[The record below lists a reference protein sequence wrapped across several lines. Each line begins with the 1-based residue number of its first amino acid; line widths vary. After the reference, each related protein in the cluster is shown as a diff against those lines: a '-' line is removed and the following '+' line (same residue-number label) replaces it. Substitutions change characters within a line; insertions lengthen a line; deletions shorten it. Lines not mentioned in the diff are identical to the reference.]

1 MKRTIG
7 YLSLSAVAFLLPL
20 LFLYI
25 GFISPAK
32 TGAESPFIRM
42 TVCTVLGFLLTS
54 LFTRFIH
61 PYSGLAGLDSAKL
74 NLGFTVALL
83 LAVLVEFVS
92 FGGSTL
98 EPFKGRTLAEELRRH
113 RRILLYLCQI
123 CFHDI
128 AAAHRTAYF
137 LAFRIPRSAESYN
150 ETRGLK
156 HTTERS

>member
-7 YLSLSAVAFLLPL
+7 YLSLSALAFFMPL
-20 LFLYI
+20 LFLYT

-42 TVCTVLGFLLTS
+42 TVCAVLGFLLTS

-83 LAVLVEFVS
+83 LAVFVEFVS

-98 EPFKGRTLAEELRRH
+98 EPYMERLSQKNSGGAGEYFYGYIKYVFMGSQLLIALRTFLHSAFLG
-113 RRILLYLCQI
+113 LLKAI
-123 CFHDI
+123 M
-128 AAAHRTAYF
+128 
-137 LAFRIPRSAESYN
+137 
-150 ETRGLK
+150 K
-156 HTTERS
+156 HAD

>member
-7 YLSLSAVAFLLPL
+7 YLSLSALAFLMPL
-20 LFLYI
+20 LFLYT

-42 TVCTVLGFLLTS
+42 TVCTVLGFTLTS

-98 EPFKGRTLAEELRRH
+98 EPYMEELSQKNSGGAGEYFYGY
-113 RRILLYLCQI
+113 IKYVFMGSQLL
-123 CFHDI
+123 I
-128 AAAHRTAYF
+128 ALRTF
-137 LAFRIPRSAESYN
+137 LHSAFL
-150 ETRGLK
+150 GLLKAIMK
-156 HTTERS
+156 HAD

>member
-1 MKRTIG
+1 VKRTIG
-7 YLSLSAVAFLLPL
+7 YLSLSALAFFMPL
-20 LFLYI
+20 MFLYT

-42 TVCTVLGFLLTS
+42 TVCTVLGFTLTS

-83 LAVLVEFVS
+83 LAVFVEFVS

-98 EPFKGRTLAEELRRH
+98 EPYMEGLSQKNSGGAGEYFYGYIKYVFMGSQLLIALRTFLHSAFLG
-113 RRILLYLCQI
+113 LLKAI
-123 CFHDI
+123 M
-128 AAAHRTAYF
+128 
-137 LAFRIPRSAESYN
+137 
-150 ETRGLK
+150 K
-156 HTTERS
+156 HAD

>member
-7 YLSLSAVAFLLPL
+7 YLSLSALAFLMPL

-32 TGAESPFIRM
+32 AGAESPFIRM

-83 LAVLVEFVS
+83 LAVFVEFIS

-98 EPFKGRTLAEELRRH
+98 EPYMEGLSQKSSGGAGEYFYGYIKYVFMGSQLLIALRTFLHSAFLG
-113 RRILLYLCQI
+113 LLKAI
-123 CFHDI
+123 M
-128 AAAHRTAYF
+128 
-137 LAFRIPRSAESYN
+137 
-150 ETRGLK
+150 K
-156 HTTERS
+156 HAD

>member
-98 EPFKGRTLAEELRRH
+98 EPYMERLSQKNSGGIGEYFYIYVGYVFMISQLLIALRTFLHSAFLG
-113 RRILLYLCQI
+113 LLKAI
-123 CFHDI
+123 M
-128 AAAHRTAYF
+128 
-137 LAFRIPRSAESYN
+137 
-150 ETRGLK
+150 K
-156 HTTERS
+156 HAD

>member
-25 GFISPAK
+25 GFISPANA
-32 TGAESPFIRM
+32 GAESPFIRM

-61 PYSGLAGLDSAKL
+61 PYSGLAGLDSAQL
-74 NLGFTVALL
+74 NLGFTVF
-83 LAVLVEFVS
+83 VEFVS

-98 EPFKGRTLAEELRRH
+98 EPYMEGLSQKNSGGIGEYFYIYVRYVFMISQLLIALRTFLHSAFLG
-113 RRILLYLCQI
+113 LLKTI
-123 CFHDI
+123 M
-128 AAAHRTAYF
+128 
-137 LAFRIPRSAESYN
+137 
-150 ETRGLK
+150 K
-156 HTTERS
+156 HAD

>member
-1 MKRTIG
+1 MKKTIG
-7 YLSLSAVAFLLPL
+7 YLSLSALAFLMPL
-20 LFLYI
+20 LFLYT

-83 LAVLVEFVS
+83 LAVFVEFIS

-98 EPFKGRTLAEELRRH
+98 EPYMEGLSQKSSGGAGEYFYGYIKYVFMGSQLLIALRTFLHSAFLG
-113 RRILLYLCQI
+113 LLKAI
-123 CFHDI
+123 M
-128 AAAHRTAYF
+128 
-137 LAFRIPRSAESYN
+137 
-150 ETRGLK
+150 K
-156 HTTERS
+156 HAD

>member
-7 YLSLSAVAFLLPL
+7 YLSLSALAFLMPL

-32 TGAESPFIRM
+32 AGAESPFIRM

-83 LAVLVEFVS
+83 LAVFVEFIS

-98 EPFKGRTLAEELRRH
+98 EPYMEGLSQKSSGTKTIISWLSIKI
-113 RRILLYLCQI
+113 RI
-123 CFHDI
+123 
-128 AAAHRTAYF
+128 
-137 LAFRIPRSAESYN
+137 RSIS
-150 ETRGLK
+150 
-156 HTTERS
+156 

>member
-7 YLSLSAVAFLLPL
+7 YLSLSALAFFMPL

-42 TVCTVLGFLLTS
+42 TVCTVLGFTLTS

-83 LAVLVEFVS
+83 LAVFVEFIS
-92 FGGSTL
+92 FGGSPL
-98 EPFKGRTLAEELRRH
+98 EPYMEGLSQKNSGGAGEYFYGYIKYVFMGSQLLIALRTFLHSAFLG
-113 RRILLYLCQI
+113 LLKAI
-123 CFHDI
+123 M
-128 AAAHRTAYF
+128 
-137 LAFRIPRSAESYN
+137 
-150 ETRGLK
+150 K
-156 HTTERS
+156 HAD

>member
-7 YLSLSAVAFLLPL
+7 YLSLSALAFLMPL

-32 TGAESPFIRM
+32 AGAESPFVRM

-83 LAVLVEFVS
+83 LAVFVEFIS

-98 EPFKGRTLAEELRRH
+98 EPYMEGLSQKSSGGAGEYFYGYIKYVFMGSQFLIALRTFLHSAFLG
-113 RRILLYLCQI
+113 LLKAI
-123 CFHDI
+123 M
-128 AAAHRTAYF
+128 
-137 LAFRIPRSAESYN
+137 
-150 ETRGLK
+150 K
-156 HTTERS
+156 HAD

>member
-25 GFISPAK
+25 GFISPANA
-32 TGAESPFIRM
+32 GAESPFIRM

-83 LAVLVEFVS
+83 LAVFTEFVS

-98 EPFKGRTLAEELRRH
+98 KPYMEGLSQKNSGSIGEYFYIYVRYVLMISQLLIALRTFLHSAFLG
-113 RRILLYLCQI
+113 LLKAI
-123 CFHDI
+123 M
-128 AAAHRTAYF
+128 
-137 LAFRIPRSAESYN
+137 
-150 ETRGLK
+150 K
-156 HTTERS
+156 HAD

>member
-7 YLSLSAVAFLLPL
+7 YLSLSALAFLMPL

-32 TGAESPFIRM
+32 AGAESPFIRM

-83 LAVLVEFVS
+83 LAVFVEFIS

-98 EPFKGRTLAEELRRH
+98 EPYMEGLSQKSSGGAGEYFYGYIKYVFMGSQFLIALRTFLHSAFLG
-113 RRILLYLCQI
+113 LLKAI
-123 CFHDI
+123 M
-128 AAAHRTAYF
+128 
-137 LAFRIPRSAESYN
+137 
-150 ETRGLK
+150 K
-156 HTTERS
+156 HAD